1 MKLHKVCINQE
12 ILSSLFHKVYNIIC
26 VGKIESSRHLQDL
39 DSIYK
44 LMIPAVKLELD
55 TAGKNASQ
63 PFASGMECMI
73 IDTCSA
79 LCLIYPNSNL
89 QIY

>member
-44 LMIPAVKLELD
+44 LMIPAVNLD
-55 TAGKNASQ
+55 TAGKNASL
-63 PFASGMECMI
+63 PFASGIECMI
-73 IDTCSA
+73 PA
-79 LCLIYPNSNL
+79 VYFV
-89 QIY
+89 